1 MLGSQGCHV
10 YVSREIGSINLQVG
24 ESEQDGVRRRK
35 AVRDKIEAFSQVLE
49 DGDLRSRLV
58 YINPQHRVARHNF
71 KMILQAFHKLL
82 GSVKLYTSYTC

>member
-1 MLGSQGCHV
+1 MLGSRCRRV

-35 AVRDKIEAFSQVLE
+35 VVRATIEAFSRVLE

-58 YINPQHRVARHNF
+58 YINPQYRDTCSE
-71 KMILQAFHKLL
+71 LQNDNTGL
-82 GSVKLYTSYTC
+82 S